1 VHVDRA
7 PEPGASRQSGVESS
21 QRYAFMTTI
30 TPAIVASG
38 LTKRFG
44 RLVAVNRLELTVEQG
59 QVFGFLGLNGA
70 GKTTTIRMLLDL
82 LRPTGGRAAILGHDC
97 QADGIAARALVGY
110 MPGEPGF
117 YRDMTGRQAL
127 GVLARLSARV
137 VRGKRQAEVLERLA
151 FRDADL
157 DRRIREYSSGMKR
170 KLAIV
175 AAFQADAPLLVL
187 DEPTEGLDPLMQEAF
202 YALLADVRTRGT
214 TVFLS
219 SHVLSE
225 VDRVCDRI
233 GVLRAGELVLE
244 APVEQV
250 RRMAP
255 RVVRIAFREPVP
267 PPPAGWPAY
276 VESVDVAATQWSLKV
291 RGSMGP
297 VVESLAGLP
306 VADLDV
312 REPRLEDVVIQYY
325 REAP

>member
-1 VHVDRA
+1 MPASA
-7 PEPGASRQSGVESS
+7 PAVS
-21 QRYAFMTTI
+21 AH
-30 TPAIVASG
+30 G

-44 RLVAVNRLELTVEQG
+44 RLVAVNALDLDVEPG
-59 QVFGFLGLNGA
+59 QIFGFLGLNGA

-82 LRPTGGRAAILGHDC
+82 LRPDAGRAAILGHDC
-97 QADGIAARALVGY
+97 QADGIAARTLVGY
-110 MPGEPGF
+110 MPGEAAF
-117 YRDMTGRQAL
+117 YRDMTGRHAL
-127 GVLARLSARV
+127 GVLARLSRRP
-137 VRGKRQAEVLERLA
+137 VRGGWQRELLERLA

-175 AAFQADAPLLVL
+175 AAFQAAAPLLVL

-202 YALLADVRTRGT
+202 HTLLADVRQRGT

-233 GVLRAGELVLE
+233 GVIRTGELVLD

-255 RVVRIAFREPVP
+255 RLVRVTFSGPVA
-267 PPPAGWPAY
+267 PPPAGWPAFI
-276 VESVDVAATQWSLKV
+276 ETAGASATQWSLRV
-291 RGSMGP
+291 RGSMAP
-297 VVESLAGLP
+297 VVEALAGLP

>member
-1 VHVDRA
+1 M
-7 PEPGASRQSGVESS
+7 PTS
-21 QRYAFMTTI
+21 
-30 TPAIVASG
+30 TPAVSTRG

-44 RLVAVNRLELTVEQG
+44 RLVAVKGLDLAVEPG

-70 GKTTTIRMLLDL
+70 GKTTTIRILLDL
-82 LRPTGGRAAILGHDC
+82 LRPSAGRAAILGHDC
-97 QADGIAARALVGY
+97 QSDGIAARALVGY

-117 YRDMTGRQAL
+117 YRDMTGRQVLA
-127 GVLARLSARV
+127 VLARLSACAV
-137 VRGKRQAEVLERLA
+137 SGPWQGELLERLA
-151 FRDADL
+151 LGGADL
-157 DRRIREYSSGMKR
+157 DRRVREYSTGMKR
-170 KLAIV
+170 KLAVV

-202 YALLADVRTRGT
+202 YALLADVRRRGR

-233 GVLRAGELVLE
+233 GVLRTGELVLE
-244 APVEQV
+244 APVDQV

-255 RVVRIAFREPVP
+255 RIVRVEFRRPVG
-267 PPPAGWPAY
+267 PPPAGWPAWI
-276 VESVDVAATQWSLKV
+276 DVVGVSDTRWSLRV
-291 RGSMGP
+291 LGSMGP

>member
-1 VHVDRA
+1 MA
-7 PEPGASRQSGVESS
+7 
-21 QRYAFMTTI
+21 TT
-30 TPAIVASG
+30 TPAVLASG

-44 RLVAVNRLELTVEQG
+44 RLVAVKGLDLAVEPG

-70 GKTTTIRMLLDL
+70 GKTTTIRILLDL
-82 LRPTGGRAAILGHDC
+82 LRPTAGRAAILGHDC
-97 QADGIAARALVGY
+97 QSDSVAARALAGY

-117 YRDMTGRQAL
+117 YRDMTGRQVL
-127 GVLARLSARV
+127 GVLARLSARA
-137 VRGKRQAEVLERLA
+137 VREAWLRELLERLA
-151 FRDADL
+151 FRDEDL

-175 AAFQADAPLLVL
+175 SAFQADAPLLIL

-202 YALLADVRTRGT
+202 YALLADVRQRGT

-233 GVLRAGELVLE
+233 GILRTGELVLE
-244 APVEQV
+244 APVGEV

-255 RVVRIAFREPVP
+255 RLVRVVFRQPVA
-267 PPPAGWPAY
+267 PPPAGWPALIE
-276 VESVDVAATQWSLKV
+276 VVATSATQWSL
-291 RGSMGP
+291 RAHGSIGP

>member
-1 VHVDRA
+1 
-7 PEPGASRQSGVESS
+7 
-21 QRYAFMTTI
+21 M
-30 TPAIVASG
+30 PALSPAAVATNG

-44 RLVAVNRLELTVEQG
+44 RLVAVKGLDLAVETG

-70 GKTTTIRMLLDL
+70 GKTTTIRLLLDL
-82 LRPTGGRAAILGHDC
+82 LRPSAGRAAILGHDC
-97 QADGIAARALVGY
+97 QADGIAARGLVGY

-117 YRDMTGRQAL
+117 YRDMTGRQVL
-127 GVLARLSARV
+127 NVLAGLSARA
-137 VRGKRQAEVLERLA
+137 VRGAWQAELLERLV
-151 FRDADL
+151 FHGADL
-157 DRRIREYSSGMKR
+157 DRRVREYSSGMKR

-187 DEPTEGLDPLMQEAF
+187 DEPTEGLDPMMQEAF
-202 YALLADVRTRGT
+202 YTLLTDVRRRGT

-225 VDRVCDRI
+225 VERVCDRI
-233 GVLRAGELVLE
+233 GVLRTGELVLE

-255 RVVRIAFREPVP
+255 RTVRVEFREPVASP
-267 PPPAGWPAY
+267 PEGWPAY
-276 VESVDVAATQWSLKV
+276 IDIVSVAATQWALKV

-325 REAP
+325 RKGP

>member
-1 VHVDRA
+1 MA
-7 PEPGASRQSGVESS
+7 
-21 QRYAFMTTI
+21 TT
-30 TPAIVASG
+30 TPAVSSRG

-44 RLVAVNRLELTVEQG
+44 RLVAVKALDLAVEPG

-70 GKTTTIRMLLDL
+70 GKTTTIRVLLDL
-82 LRPTGGRAAILGHDC
+82 LRPSAGRAALLGHDC

-117 YRDMTGRQAL
+117 YRDMTGRQVL
-127 GVLARLSARV
+127 GVMARLSARAV
-137 VRGKRQAEVLERLA
+137 NEAWQRELLDRLA
-151 FRDADL
+151 FRDTDL

-175 AAFQADAPLLVL
+175 SAFQAEAPLLIL

-202 YALLADVRTRGT
+202 YALLAEVRRRGT

-233 GVLRAGELVLE
+233 GVLRTGELVLE

-255 RVVRIAFREPVP
+255 RIVRIVFREPVAAP
-267 PPPAGWPAY
+267 PTGWPGFI
-276 VESVDVAATQWSLKV
+276 EIVDVSSTQWSLRV
-291 RGSMGP
+291 RGSAGP

>member
-1 VHVDRA
+1 MA
-7 PEPGASRQSGVESS
+7 
-21 QRYAFMTTI
+21 TT
-30 TPAIVASG
+30 TPAVFASG

-44 RLVAVNRLELTVEQG
+44 RLVAVKALDLAVEPG

-82 LRPTGGRAAILGHDC
+82 LRPSAGRAEILGHDC

-117 YRDMTGRQAL
+117 YRDMTGRQVL
-127 GVLARLSARV
+127 GVVARLSA
-137 VRGKRQAEVLERLA
+137 GKVRQAWLHELLERLA
-151 FRDADL
+151 LRDADL

-175 AAFQADAPLLVL
+175 AAFQAEAPLLLL

-202 YALLADVRTRGT
+202 YALLADMRRRGT

-233 GVLRAGELVLE
+233 GVLRTGGLVLE
-244 APVEQV
+244 APVEEV

-255 RVVRIAFREPVP
+255 QNVRVAFRAPVA
-267 PPPAGWPAY
+267 PPPAGWPAF
-276 VESVDVAATQWSLKV
+276 VEIVDVSPTEWQLRV
-291 RGSMGP
+291 RGSLGP

-306 VADLDV
+306 VADVHV

>member
-1 VHVDRA
+1 MSALEV
-7 PEPGASRQSGVESS
+7 
-21 QRYAFMTTI
+21 
-30 TPAIVASG
+30 PAVLTHG

-44 RLVAVNRLELTVEQG
+44 RLVAVKGLDLAVEPG

-82 LRPTGGRAAILGHDC
+82 LRPSAGRAAILGHDC
-97 QADGIAARALVGY
+97 QSDSVAARELVGY

-117 YRDMTGRQAL
+117 YRDMTGRQVL
-127 GVLARLSARV
+127 GVLARLSARA
-137 VRGKRQAEVLERLA
+137 VREAWRRELLERLA
-151 FRDADL
+151 FRDEDL

-175 AAFQADAPLLVL
+175 SAFQADAPLLIL

-202 YALLADVRTRGT
+202 YALLADVRQRGT

-233 GVLRAGELVLE
+233 GILRAGELVLE
-244 APVEQV
+244 APVGQV

-255 RVVRIAFREPVP
+255 RLVRVVFRQPVA
-267 PPPAGWPAY
+267 PPPAGWPALIE
-276 VESVDVAATQWSLKV
+276 VVATSATQWSL
-291 RGSMGP
+291 RAQGSIGP

-325 REAP
+325 REAR

>member
-1 VHVDRA
+1 MA
-7 PEPGASRQSGVESS
+7 
-21 QRYAFMTTI
+21 TT
-30 TPAIVASG
+30 TPAISTRG

-44 RLVAVNRLELTVEQG
+44 RLVAVKGLDLAVEPG

-70 GKTTTIRMLLDL
+70 GKTTTIRVLLDL
-82 LRPTGGRAAILGHDC
+82 LRPSAGRAALLGHDC

-117 YRDMTGRQAL
+117 YRDMTGRQVL
-127 GVLARLSARV
+127 GVLARLSARAV
-137 VRGKRQAEVLERLA
+137 SEAWQRELLDRLA
-151 FRDADL
+151 FRDTDL

-175 AAFQADAPLLVL
+175 SAFQAEAPLLIL

-202 YALLADVRTRGT
+202 YALLAEVRRRGT

-233 GVLRAGELVLE
+233 GVLRTGELVLE

-255 RVVRIAFREPVP
+255 RIVRIVFREPVAAP
-267 PPPAGWPAY
+267 PTGWPDSID
-276 VESVDVAATQWSLKV
+276 VVDASATQWSLRV
-291 RGSMGP
+291 RGSTGP

-325 REAP
+325 RETP

>member
-1 VHVDRA
+1 MT
-7 PEPGASRQSGVESS
+7 ASP
-21 QRYAFMTTI
+21 
-30 TPAIVASG
+30 PAVATQG

-44 RLVAVNRLELTVEQG
+44 RLVAVNALDLTVEAG

-70 GKTTTIRMLLDL
+70 GKTTTIRLLLDL
-82 LRPTGGRAAILGHDC
+82 LRPTAGRASILGHDC
-97 QADGIAARALVGY
+97 QAHGLAARGLVGY
-110 MPGEPGF
+110 LPGEVGF
-117 YRDMTGRQAL
+117 YRDMTGRQVL
-127 GVLARLSARV
+127 SFLARLS
-137 VRGKRQAEVLERLA
+137 RGGMRDGWQRDLLERLA

-175 AAFQADAPLLVL
+175 SAFQADAPLLIL

-202 YALLADVRTRGT
+202 YDLLKEVRHRGS

-233 GVLRAGELVLE
+233 GVLRTGELVLD
-244 APVEQV
+244 APVERV

-255 RVVRIAFREPVP
+255 RLVRVLFRAPVAA
-267 PPPAGWPAY
+267 PPAGWPPSI
-276 VESVDVAATQWSLKV
+276 EIVAVSPTQWSLRV
-291 RGSMGP
+291 RDTVGP
-297 VVESLAGLP
+297 VVEALAGLP

>member
-1 VHVDRA
+1 MA
-7 PEPGASRQSGVESS
+7 
-21 QRYAFMTTI
+21 TT
-30 TPAIVASG
+30 TPAISTRG

-44 RLVAVNRLELTVEQG
+44 RLVAVKGLDLAVEPG

-70 GKTTTIRMLLDL
+70 GKTTTIRVLLDL
-82 LRPTGGRAAILGHDC
+82 LRPSAGRAALLGHDC

-117 YRDMTGRQAL
+117 YRDMTGRRVL
-127 GVLARLSARV
+127 GVMARLSARAV
-137 VRGKRQAEVLERLA
+137 NEAWQRELLDRLA
-151 FRDADL
+151 FRDTDL

-175 AAFQADAPLLVL
+175 SAFQAEAPLLIL

-202 YALLADVRTRGT
+202 YALLAEVRRRGT

-233 GVLRAGELVLE
+233 GVLRTGELVLE

-255 RVVRIAFREPVP
+255 RIVRIVFREPVAAP
-267 PPPAGWPAY
+267 PTGWPGFI
-276 VESVDVAATQWSLKV
+276 EIVDVSSTQWSLRV
-291 RGSMGP
+291 RGSTGP

>member
-1 VHVDRA
+1 M
-7 PEPGASRQSGVESS
+7 AS
-21 QRYAFMTTI
+21 I
-30 TPAIVASG
+30 TPAVSLNG

-44 RLVAVNRLELTVEQG
+44 RLVAVKDLDLAVEPG

-70 GKTTTIRMLLDL
+70 GKTTTIRLLLDL
-82 LRPTGGRAAILGHDC
+82 LRPDAGRASILGHDC
-97 QADGIAARALVGY
+97 RADGLAARALVGY

-127 GVLARLSARV
+127 GVLARLSARA
-137 VRGKRQAEVLERLA
+137 VRAAWQRELLERLA

-170 KLAIV
+170 KVAIV
-175 AAFQADAPLLVL
+175 SAFQADAPLLIL

-202 YALLADVRTRGT
+202 YALLADVRERGT

-244 APVEQV
+244 APVDQV
-250 RRMAP
+250 RHMAP
-255 RVVRIAFREPVP
+255 RIVRVVFREPVS
-267 PPPAGWPAY
+267 PPPAGWPAFI
-276 VESVDVAATQWSLKV
+276 EIVDVSATQWSLRV
-291 RGSMGP
+291 RGSTGP

-325 REAP
+325 REAQ

>member
-1 VHVDRA
+1 M
-7 PEPGASRQSGVESS
+7 PESA
-21 QRYAFMTTI
+21 
-30 TPAIVASG
+30 TPAVTTHG

-44 RLVAVNRLELTVEQG
+44 RLVAVRALDLAVEPG

-70 GKTTTIRMLLDL
+70 GKTTTIRLLLDL
-82 LRPTGGRAAILGHDC
+82 LRPTAGRATILGHDC

-110 MPGEPGF
+110 LPGEVGF
-117 YRDMTGRQAL
+117 YRDMTGRQ
-127 GVLARLSARV
+127 VLAFLGRLS
-137 VRGKRQAEVLERLA
+137 RGRIRDGRQRELLERLA

-170 KLAIV
+170 KIAIV
-175 AAFQADAPLLVL
+175 SAFHADAPLLIL

-202 YALLADVRTRGT
+202 YALLSDVRARGT

-233 GVLRAGELVLE
+233 GVLRTGELVLD
-244 APVEQV
+244 APVDQV

-255 RVVRIAFREPVP
+255 RLVRVLFRDPVP
-267 PPPAGWPAY
+267 APPAGWPPSIE
-276 VESVDVAATQWSLKV
+276 VVDASSTHWSLRV
-291 RGSMGP
+291 RGSMAP

>member
-1 VHVDRA
+1 MA
-7 PEPGASRQSGVESS
+7 
-21 QRYAFMTTI
+21 TT
-30 TPAIVASG
+30 TAAVATRG

-44 RLVAVNRLELTVEQG
+44 RLVAVMGLDLAVEPG

-70 GKTTTIRMLLDL
+70 GKTTSIRMLLDL
-82 LRPTGGRAAILGHDC
+82 LRPSAGRAAILGHDC
-97 QADGIAARALVGY
+97 QSDGLAARALVGY

-117 YRDMTGRQAL
+117 YRDMTGRRVL
-127 GVLARLSARV
+127 DVLARLSARA
-137 VRGKRQAEVLERLA
+137 VRGARQRELLERLS
-151 FRDADL
+151 FPDADL
-157 DRRIREYSSGMKR
+157 DRRVREYSTGMKR

-175 AAFQADAPLLVL
+175 SAFQADAPLLIL

-202 YALLADVRTRGT
+202 YALLADVRRRGT

-233 GVLRAGELVLE
+233 AVLRTGELVLE

-255 RVVRIAFREPVP
+255 RLVRVAFREPVAAP
-267 PPPAGWPAY
+267 PPGWPDFIEI
-276 VESVDVAATQWSLKV
+276 VGVSPDQWSLRV
-291 RGSMGP
+291 RGSLGP
-297 VVESLAGLP
+297 VVDALAGLP

-312 REPRLEDVVIQYY
+312 REPRLEDVVLHYY
-325 REAP
+325 RGEP

>member
-1 VHVDRA
+1 MA
-7 PEPGASRQSGVESS
+7 I
-21 QRYAFMTTI
+21 T
-30 TPAIVASG
+30 TPAVFMSG
-38 LTKRFG
+38 LTKHFG
-44 RLVAVNRLELTVEQG
+44 RLVAVKALDLAVEPA

-70 GKTTTIRMLLDL
+70 GKTTTIRLLLDL
-82 LRPTGGRAAILGHDC
+82 LRPSAGRAALLGHDC
-97 QADGIAARALVGY
+97 QRDAVAARALVGY

-117 YRDMTGRQAL
+117 YRDMTGRQVL
-127 GVLARLSARV
+127 GVLARLSART
-137 VRGKRQAEVLERLA
+137 VRGARQRELLEHLA

-175 AAFQADAPLLVL
+175 SAFQGDAPLLIL

-202 YALLADVRTRGT
+202 YTLLAGARQRGT

-250 RRMAP
+250 RKMAP
-255 RVVRIAFREPVP
+255 RIVHVVFREPVA
-267 PPPAGWPAY
+267 PPPAGWPAFIE
-276 VESVDVAATQWSLKV
+276 VVDVLPAQWSLRV
-291 RGSMGP
+291 RGSTGP

-306 VADLDV
+306 VADFV
-312 REPRLEDVVIQYY
+312 VHEPRLEDVIIQYY
-325 REAP
+325 REGL

>member
-1 VHVDRA
+1 M
-7 PEPGASRQSGVESS
+7 PTS
-21 QRYAFMTTI
+21 
-30 TPAIVASG
+30 TPAVSTRG

-44 RLVAVNRLELTVEQG
+44 RLVAVKGLDLSVEPG

-70 GKTTTIRMLLDL
+70 GKTTTIRILLDL
-82 LRPTGGRAAILGHDC
+82 LRPSAGRAAILGHDC
-97 QADGIAARALVGY
+97 QSDGIAARTLVGY

-127 GVLARLSARV
+127 AVLARLSACAVNGAWQR
-137 VRGKRQAEVLERLA
+137 ELLERLA
-151 FRDADL
+151 LGGSDL
-157 DRRIREYSSGMKR
+157 DRRIREYSTGMKR
-170 KLAIV
+170 KLAVV

-202 YALLADVRTRGT
+202 YALLADVRRRGR

-233 GVLRAGELVLE
+233 GVLRTGELVLE

-255 RVVRIAFREPVP
+255 RLVRVEFRGPVGP
-267 PPPAGWPAY
+267 PPDGWPASIG
-276 VESVDVAATQWSLKV
+276 VVGVSDTRWSLRV
-291 RGSMGP
+291 LGSMGP
-297 VVESLAGLP
+297 VVEALAGLP

-325 REAP
+325 KGAS